1 MYKKGYDAVLDKEE
15 TLVLYKQ
22 VAKDEKIVKEVINKL
37 KLNPMYV
44 LSIETLDIIWES
56 LLKAAN
62 DFHLA
67 VIRDPM
73 SDQLTGKASL
83 VRYLRNV
90 FFDNIVY
97 RKIYCNSSY
106 LPDLSVYTNH

>member
-1 MYKKGYDAVLDKEE
+1 MMLLLDKEAS
-15 TLVLYKQ
+15 LALYEQ
-22 VAKDEKIVKEVINKL
+22 VAKDEQTVKEVINKL
-37 KLNPMYV
+37 KLNPLYV
-44 LSIETLDIIWES
+44 LSIETLDMIWES

-106 LPDLSVYTNH
+106 LPDLSVYTINE

>member
-1 MYKKGYDAVLDKEE
+1 MLLLDKEAS
-15 TLVLYKQ
+15 LALYEQ
-22 VAKDEKIVKEVINKL
+22 VAKDEQTVKEVINKL
-37 KLNPMYV
+37 KLNPLYV
-44 LSIETLDIIWES
+44 LSIETLDMIWES

-73 SDQLTGKASL
+73 SDQLIDQASL
-83 VRYLRNV
+83 VRYLRNI

-106 LPDLSVYTNH
+106 LPDLSVYTINE